1 MKSVLVRD
9 VEIGAGN
16 PKICVPLVG
25 TTQARILAEAREC
38 SWSGA
43 DLVEWRGDYYEDI
56 FDTQRVLQL
65 LGELRNILYYMPLIF
80 TFRSLEEGGK
90 RSVTTEKY
98 QDLLQAVLKSNYVD
112 LVDIQLSLWES
123 NAKKTVPLAREK
135 GVKVIISSHDFR
147 KTPSQGEIVS
157 RLCTMQILG
166 ADIVKMAVMPQTA
179 GDVITLLAATVEMT
193 SSFATCPVVTMSMG
207 ELGQIS
213 RVCGSLTGSAITF
226 GAVGVGKESAPGQL
240 KVNDL
245 RRVLKTLGEKEM
257 IVS

>member
-9 VEIGAGN
+9 VEIGVGN

-56 FDTQRVLQL
+56 FDIRRMLQL
-65 LGELRNILYYMPLIF
+65 LGELRDILYYMPLIF

-90 RSVTTEKY
+90 RSITSEKY
-98 QDLLQAVLKSNYVD
+98 RELLQAVLQSKHVD
-112 LVDIQLSLWES
+112 LVDIQLSFWES
-123 NAKKTVPLAREK
+123 SAKKVVPLAREQ
-135 GVKVIISSHDFR
+135 GVKVIVSSHDFR

-166 ADIVKMAVMPQTA
+166 ADIVKMAVMPQSA
-179 GDVITLLAATVEMT
+179 SDVITLLAATAEMT
-193 SSFATCPVVTMSMG
+193 SSFASCPVVTMSMG
-207 ELGQIS
+207 KLGQIS
-213 RVCGSLTGSAITF
+213 RVSGSLTGSAITF

-240 KVNDL
+240 KVNEL
-245 RRVLKTLGEKEM
+245 RRVLNTLGAKET
-257 IVS
+257 IA

>member
-9 VEIGAGN
+9 VEIGTGN

-56 FDTQRVLQL
+56 LEIPRVLQL
-65 LGELRNILYYMPLIF
+65 LGELRDILYYMPLIF
-80 TFRSLEEGGK
+80 TFRSVEEGGE
-90 RSVTTEKY
+90 RSITPDKY
-98 QDLLQAVLKSNYVD
+98 QELLQAVLQSNHVD
-112 LVDIQLSLWES
+112 LIDIQLSLWES
-123 NAKKTVPLAREK
+123 SAKKIVPLAKEQ

-166 ADIVKMAVMPQTA
+166 ADIIKMAVMPQST
-179 GDVITLLAATVEMT
+179 GDVITLMAATAEMT
-193 SSFATCPVVTMSMG
+193 SSFASRPVVTMSMG
-207 ELGQIS
+207 ELGRIS
-213 RVCGSLTGSAITF
+213 RVSGYLTGSAITF
-226 GAVGVGKESAPGQL
+226 GAVGKESAPGQL
-240 KVNDL
+240 KVNEL
-245 RRVLKTLGEKEM
+245 RRVLKTLGEEET
-257 IVS
+257 IG